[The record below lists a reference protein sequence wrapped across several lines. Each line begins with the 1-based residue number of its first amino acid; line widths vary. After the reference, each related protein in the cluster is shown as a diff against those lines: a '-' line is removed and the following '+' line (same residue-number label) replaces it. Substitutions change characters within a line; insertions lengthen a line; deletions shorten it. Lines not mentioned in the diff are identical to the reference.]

1 MTTGMEERVWKK
13 LDRKPSKTKKKEKE
27 KTKKNQDRKK
37 RGKIQKQ
44 KTKQKKKKTQKAPGH
59 IEHSR
64 KNKGVAKTQSPGIW
78 LLSRRWLQAIRSST
92 NVQNLS
98 QLYFVHWH
106 S

>member
-44 KTKQKKKKTQKAPGH
+44 KTKQKKKTQKAPGH

>member
-44 KTKQKKKKTQKAPGH
+44 KTKQKKKTQKAPGH

-78 LLSRRWLQAIRSST
+78 LLSRRWLQAIRFST